1 MFLLSELF
9 FSSSET
15 TLSSAPKQLP
25 MVVYLLLRE
34 IWAIRFQWAPQDQDE
49 DPEKVARRFRQMEG
63 CELNDTPK
71 KNVDEAA
78 NWLLQHAGGS

>member
-25 MVVYLLLRE
+25 MAVYLLLRE

-49 DPEKVARRFRQMEG
+49 DPEEG
-63 CELNDTPK
+63 RAGWMWRD
-71 KNVDEAA
+71 
-78 NWLLQHAGGS
+78 LLISRDYMYLH